1 MAAKRWKFSEERIL
15 IDNYS
20 SKTIYELMEL
30 LPKRDQDSIN
40 CKIKRLKKQSRID
53 LNKSEDTVARSYKQR
68 STN

>member
-1 MAAKRWKFSEERIL
+1 MAAKRWKFSEEKIL

-30 LPKRDQDSIN
+30 LPTRDQDSIN

-53 LNKSEDTVARSYKQR
+53 FTKSKEAVARSYKQR
-68 STN
+68 TNN